1 MSLKLNFSPLGIK
14 NHTQLISNMMR
25 QIQEEVAGDVFNILI
40 EQLRDQAIII
50 NTDQPEILG
59 ESSLKNYD
67 IIGKDFNMD
76 FLISTPKNLIEDAK
90 QKIQRLINK
99 AKRREKKAKILK
111 KKIVQKGKS
120 LNSLFE
126 YPFTLIHLL
135 TLIVHNL

>member
-1 MSLKLNFSPLGIK
+1 
-14 NHTQLISNMMR
+14 MMR

-59 ESSLKNYD
+59 ESSLKNSD

-90 QKIQRLINK
+90 QEIQRLMNEIQVMDEVVENLG
-99 AKRREKKAKILK
+99 KKSVK
-111 KKIVQKGKS
+111 KGKYSNFLSFSILYS
-120 LNSLFE
+120 LSFAH
-126 YPFTLIHLL
+126 IDCA
-135 TLIVHNL
+135 

>member
-1 MSLKLNFSPLGIK
+1 
-14 NHTQLISNMMR
+14 MMR

-59 ESSLKNYD
+59 ESSLKNSD

-90 QKIQRLINK
+90 QEIQRLMNRIQEMN
-99 AKRREKKAKILK
+99 EETEILN
-111 KKIVQKGKS
+111 KKIVQKGNP

-135 TLIVHNL
+135 TLIAHNL